1 MWLSNENR
9 VTCKFFIYLFI
20 FFKKGVE
27 QVSSWTSQP
36 HLIREMLKIKSLKGL
51 RVNLWELLTTC
62 GDPALKDHCESCE
75 LSSRIHPANGEIS
88 GSDMKV
94 HVFPFFFFSWCDN
107 LAGRLCTILHIV
119 SVNYTQL
126 YKMIHI
132 YHFYS
137 MNIHNWMFLHIAYL
151 KRNGWLRVWR
161 MTVISHVLP
170 SVVSFSERG
179 LVSKKL
185 YWKINMHI

>member
-1 MWLSNENR
+1 MLFKCRPER
-9 VTCKFFIYLFI
+9 VSHIWSRRC
-20 FFKKGVE
+20 
-27 QVSSWTSQP
+27 
-36 HLIREMLKIKSLKGL
+36 LKGL

-88 GSDMKV
+88 VSDMK
-94 HVFPFFFFSWCDN
+94 FFFSWSDN
-107 LAGRLCTILHIV
+107 LAGRLCSILHIV

-126 YKMIHI
+126 HKMNHI
-132 YHFYS
+132 YHFYA

-161 MTVISHVLP
+161 MTAINHVLP
-170 SVVSFSERG
+170 SVVSFSKRG
-179 LVSKKL
+179 MVSQKTL
-185 YWKINMHI
+185 WKDKHAYLRHKGN